1 MQPLRLAQPRLR
13 RLNGHRSSRRQRRLK
28 LRLDR
33 ARPRPPSTQ
42 VRQASRRSASNR
54 PNPYPPQSRRH
65 RRREPPRRSRWEVL
79 GSQKLQPQHLQGS
92 QPSMNLR
99 NWIREPANWLTS
111 SMATWSTLHPIH
123 EPTVTS
129 LCLEDRHNGEPIQGP
144 SAARGAIPSESRF
157 SSRVP
162 TRRSSSCSTSAAPCD
177 VFAHTRFLGSR
188 AIFNATHGITTN
200 QCIR

>member
-13 RLNGHRSSRRQRRLK
+13 RLNGHRSSRRQRRRK
-28 LRLDR
+28 LRLDQ

-42 VRQASRRSASNR
+42 VRLASRRSATNR
-54 PNPYPPQSRRH
+54 PDPSPPQSRRH
-65 RRREPPRRSRWEVL
+65 RSREPPRRSRWEVL

-99 NWIREPANWLTS
+99 NWIRKPANWLTS
-111 SMATWSTLHPIH
+111 SMATWSTLHPIP
-123 EPTVTS
+123 EPTVGS
-129 LCLEDRHNGEPIQGP
+129 LYLEDRHNGEPIQGP

-157 SSRVP
+157 SSREP
-162 TRRSSSCSTSAAPCD
+162 TRRSSSCSTPAAPCD

>member
-1 MQPLRLAQPRLR
+1 MQPLRLVQPRLR
-13 RLNGHRSSRRQRRLK
+13 RLIGHRSSRRQQRRK

-33 ARPRPPSTQ
+33 ARPRPPSRL

-54 PNPYPPQSRRH
+54 PDPAPHQSRRH

-79 GSQKLQPQHLQGS
+79 GSQKLQPQHLQVS
-92 QPSMNLR
+92 KPSMNLR
-99 NWIREPANWLTS
+99 NWIRKPANWLTS
-111 SMATWSTLHPIH
+111 SMATWSTHHPIP
-123 EPTVTS
+123 EPTVSS

-162 TRRSSSCSTSAAPCD
+162 TRRSSSCSTPAAPCD